1 MTSEKKVIYSSSN
14 TYSVLNNYTKKT
26 KNVWIVF
33 HGLGYLSKY
42 FINYFSK
49 INPEENFV
57 IAPQAP
63 SKYYQGKDFKHVGAS
78 WLTKENTIEE
88 TKNVLAYVD
97 QVYKSEIKVKPPNL
111 IILGY
116 SQGVSIA
123 TRWVAARKINCNHLI
138 LHSGGI
144 PSELEPEDF
153 SHLKK
158 TSKVS
163 YTYGNKDPYIDG
175 VRITQETI
183 KGNRLFGKYLK
194 IEVFDGIHEIN
205 SDFIMRT
212 SKENISST

>member
-1 MTSEKKVIYSSSN
+1 MASEKSVIYLSSN
-14 TYSVLNNYTKKT
+14 TYSVLNNYTTKT

-78 WLTKENTIEE
+78 WLTKENTFEE
-88 TKNVLAYVD
+88 TKNVLSYVD
-97 QVYKSEIKVKPPNL
+97 QVYKTEINSTPPNL

-144 PSELEPEDF
+144 PVELEPEDF

-163 YTYGNKDPYIDG
+163 YTYGNKDPYIND
-175 VRITQETI
+175 VRIIQETL

-194 IEVFDGIHEIN
+194 IEVFEGIHEIN

>member
-1 MTSEKKVIYSSSN
+1 MASEKSVIYLSSN
-14 TYSVLNNYTKKT
+14 TYSVLNNYTTKT

-97 QVYKSEIKVKPPNL
+97 QVYKSEIKVNPPNL

-153 SHLKK
+153 LHLKK

-163 YTYGNKDPYIDG
+163 YTYGNKDPYIND

>member
-42 FINYFSK
+42 FIKYFSK
-49 INPEENFV
+49 LNTDENYI

-78 WLTKENTIEE
+78 WLTKVNTLEE
-88 TKNVLAYVD
+88 TKNIIKYVNE
-97 QVYKSEIKVKPPNL
+97 VYKSEINSTPQNL
-111 IILGY
+111 IVLGY

-123 TRWVAARKINCNHLI
+123 TRWVASRKINCNHLI
-138 LHSGGI
+138 LHSGSI
-144 PSELEPEDF
+144 PVELEPEGF

-158 TSKVS
+158 TSKVW
-163 YTYGNKDPYIDG
+163 YTFGNRDPYINDA
-175 VRITQETI
+175 RMTEETL
-183 KGNRLFGKYLK
+183 KGNHLFGDHLK
-194 IEVFDGIHEIN
+194 IEVFDGIHEVN
-205 SDFIMRT
+205 TSFI
-212 SKENISST
+212 KKISQEDS

>member
-1 MTSEKKVIYSSSN
+1 MTSEKRVIYSSSN
-14 TYSVLNNYTKKT
+14 TYSVLNNYTEKT

-42 FINYFSK
+42 FIKYFSK
-49 INPEENFV
+49 INPEENYI

-78 WLTKENTIEE
+78 WLTKVDTLEE
-88 TKNVLAYVD
+88 TKNIMEYID
-97 QVYKSEIKVKPPNL
+97 KVYKTEINLTPKNL

-123 TRWVAARKINCNHLI
+123 TRWVASRKINCNHLI

-144 PSELEPEDF
+144 PVELEPEGF
-153 SHLKK
+153 SHLIK
-158 TSKVS
+158 TSKIW
-163 YTYGNKDPYIDG
+163 YTYGNKDPYINDA
-175 VRITQETI
+175 RITKETL
-183 KGNRLFGKYLK
+183 KGNHLFGDLLK

-205 SDFIMRT
+205 SKIIMKI
-212 SKENISST
+212 SKENSCSQ